1 MSSTLLAHSLILLVL
16 AQQVTAVELRS
27 YHRLFIL
34 EALERLYRHPVELL
48 SIVAH
53 RGIRHFDVDPTWL
66 GLSLN
71 LLLLRPSRFRDGLA
85 SLFLLSS
92 TLLLYLQIFG
102 WGFTRPKRCCLIDEA
117 PVVVP

>member
-1 MSSTLLAHSLILLVL
+1 MKDRKHVSVQRCQVL
-16 AQQVTAVELRS
+16 ACNPNENAF
-27 YHRLFIL
+27 LF
-34 EALERLYRHPVELL
+34 L